1 MKERLTR
8 NLWIKL
14 LSLFCA
20 FFVWLAVVN
29 IANPIVTAT
38 QEIEVEIVNDSIL
51 ERANLAYE
59 VVGKKTATISY
70 KIRTK
75 DAYRLRDTDFRAYV
89 DLSEMYDVTGAIPI
103 RVEVLKNKDLLE
115 SAPVVKAPEVLKI
128 QTEDI
133 LTKSFALEARPAGT
147 PGEGCQPG
155 TISIIPSQVSVRG
168 PVSLMGQISSVG
180 IEFDVEGATADV
192 SGMATPVYYDANGN
206 VLKDLGE
213 SVRTLSG
220 DVSYSM
226 QILKVREIPLDFVV
240 SGEVAAG
247 YRYTGAEASLR
258 TISVAGLKSDLASLN
273 TITIQDPAL
282 NIQGATQDKV
292 CQIDLADHLDPKLS
306 IAGLENTVVEITLR
320 VERLSE
326 RSFTAEAK
334 DITLAG
340 QEDSLSYSLGDSK
353 AEIRVRGLK
362 EDLDSLS
369 VDKMNIQADV
379 TGRTPGVHTV
389 TAQIRLDDAFEVIA
403 SSPVTVTVAEADRPN
418 EAEGTQEA
426 AAGAGP
432 ETEAETAAET
442 EGETQ

>member
-192 SGMATPVYYDANGN
+192 SGIATPVYYDANGN

-306 IAGLENTVVEITLR
+306 IAGLRIR
-320 VERLSE
+320 WW
-326 RSFTAEAK
+326 RSRF
-334 DITLAG
+334 G
-340 QEDSLSYSLGDSK
+340 WSG
-353 AEIRVRGLK
+353 
-362 EDLDSLS
+362 
-369 VDKMNIQADV
+369 
-379 TGRTPGVHTV
+379 
-389 TAQIRLDDAFEVIA
+389 
-403 SSPVTVTVAEADRPN
+403 
-418 EAEGTQEA
+418 
-426 AAGAGP
+426 
-432 ETEAETAAET
+432 
-442 EGETQ
+442 

>member
-1 MKERLTR
+1 
-8 NLWIKL
+8 
-14 LSLFCA
+14 
-20 FFVWLAVVN
+20 
-29 IANPIVTAT
+29 
-38 QEIEVEIVNDSIL
+38 
-51 ERANLAYE
+51 
-59 VVGKKTATISY
+59 
-70 KIRTK
+70 
-75 DAYRLRDTDFRAYV
+75 
-89 DLSEMYDVTGAIPI
+89 
-103 RVEVLKNKDLLE
+103 
-115 SAPVVKAPEVLKI
+115 
-128 QTEDI
+128 
-133 LTKSFALEARPAGT
+133 
-147 PGEGCQPG
+147 
-155 TISIIPSQVSVRG
+155 
-168 PVSLMGQISSVG
+168 MGQISSVG

-320 VERLSE
+320 VERLRE

-334 DITLAG
+334 DITLTG

-379 TGRTPGVHTV
+379 TGLTPGVHTL

-403 SSPVTVTVAEADRPN
+403 SSPVTVTVAEADRPDG
-418 EAEGTQEA
+418 EEGAQEA
-426 AAGAGP
+426 AAGAGS